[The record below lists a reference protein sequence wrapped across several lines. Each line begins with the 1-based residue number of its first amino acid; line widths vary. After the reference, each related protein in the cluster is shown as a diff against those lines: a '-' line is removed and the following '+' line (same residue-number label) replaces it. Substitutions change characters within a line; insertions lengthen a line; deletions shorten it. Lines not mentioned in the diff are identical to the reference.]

1 MSKTGDMTAEERP
14 RRGDGSLTRYAFTLA
29 VTTAIALALIAFMYL
44 LEQRTGD
51 TASRLDI
58 PQRSTTQIYTDA
70 DLLEAPAL
78 RMRALRN
85 FVNAYPK
92 APEAARA
99 RIDIAELE
107 RTETQDFSVLTE
119 TFYDLRAA
127 REKKILA
134 LDTFTAQWGK
144 SRFSDEITAMETQL
158 DIDNQQQDI
167 EPQPKAQITLE
178 GGRAAPDPAIEEFA
192 GRETDTLAGGIVEPV
207 KIVKPVMPAPPPR
220 IVPKIIEASIKKGA
234 TPRYPRRAQS
244 RGVEAV
250 VTVAMDID
258 AQGKVQDAR
267 VIKPPTGRYARDFN
281 RAAISAAK
289 RTVFNPRM
297 VDDKASPT
305 NGYVRTYRFELED

>member
-1 MSKTGDMTAEERP
+1 MTQDMP
-14 RRGDGSLTRYAFTLA
+14 RKRGDGSLTRYAFTLA
-29 VTTAIALALIAFMYL
+29 ITTAVALAIIAFMYL

-58 PQRSTTQIYTDA
+58 PQRTAAQVYADA
-70 DLLEAPAL
+70 DQLEAPAL
-78 RMRALRN
+78 RQRALRN
-85 FVNAYPK
+85 FVKAYPD

-99 RIDIAELE
+99 QIEIDDLE
-107 RTETQDFSVLTE
+107 STEAQDFAVLTE
-119 TFYDLRAA
+119 TFYNIRAN
-127 REKKILA
+127 RDEKVLA
-134 LDTFTAQWGK
+134 LETFTSLWGTG
-144 SRFSDEITAMETQL
+144 RFGDDITAMETKL
-158 DIDNQQQDI
+158 AEEESTRDRRMDD
-167 EPQPKAQITLE
+167 TL
-178 GGRAAPDPAIEEFA
+178 GANPALAGQSTKKPAP
-192 GRETDTLAGGIVEPV
+192 ETEDENSARDSDMLAGGIVVEPV
-207 KIVKPVMPAPPPR
+207 IVQPVMPAPPAR

-281 RAAISAAK
+281 RAAVAAAK
-289 RTVFNPRM
+289 RTVFNPKT
-297 VDDKASPT
+297 VDGKASPT